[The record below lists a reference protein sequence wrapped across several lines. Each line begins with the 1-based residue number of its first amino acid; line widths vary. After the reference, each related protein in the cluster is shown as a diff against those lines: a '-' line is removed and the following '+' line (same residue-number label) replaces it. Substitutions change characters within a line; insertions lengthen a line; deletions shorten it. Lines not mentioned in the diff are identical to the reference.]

1 MIKLGKLTDYAIAV
15 MGQLSKDEAG
25 SSSAH
30 MLSEKTG
37 VPEPTVAKV
46 LKLLAKENLVV
57 SIRGAAGGYKLSKPA
72 GQISIAEIITALDGP
87 IEIVAC
93 VDGGGNDCKASGS
106 CPVKG
111 NWDRVNDAIKGALA
125 GIKLTEMVVPAC
137 KAHHAIGMRHVE

>member
-30 MLSEKTG
+30 MLAEKTG
-37 VPEPTVAKV
+37 LPEPTVAKV
-46 LKLLAKENLVV
+46 LKLLASENLVV
-57 SIRGAAGGYKLSKPA
+57 STRGAAGGYKLSKPA
-72 GQISIAEIITALDGP
+72 DQISIAEIITALDGP

-93 VDGGGNDCKASGS
+93 VDGGSSDCKVSGS

-111 NWDRVNDAIKGALA
+111 NWDRVNDAIKGALNA
-125 GIKLTEMVVPAC
+125 VKLTEMVTPAC
-137 KAHHAIGMRHVE
+137 RTHHVIGMRHVE